1 MSGPMFNFSGCQFN
15 QHKEPEYHAPVKDS
29 HSSSGPGSTMSL
41 ENFFVLLLCGALA
54 AVIVAPRASVIM
66 SPAPTTTIIN
76 NK

>member
-15 QHKEPEYHAPVKDS
+15 QHKEQEYQAPVKDG
-29 HSSSGPGSTMSL
+29 HSSSGSTMSI
-41 ENFFVLLLCGALA
+41 ETFFGLLLCGVLT
-54 AVIVAPRASVIM
+54 AVLVAPRASVIM

>member
-15 QHKEPEYHAPVKDS
+15 QHKEPEYQAPVKDN
-29 HSSSGPGSTMSL
+29 HSSPGSTMSL